1 MVGLLTPNLDGL
13 YPRFS
18 YRFGRRFNHWPAV
31 EPPAHL
37 FQFSTRTVAA
47 LLERTGLSVLE
58 IEHECQPLSYTFGPL
73 RSMRNPKRLAYTAAF
88 APFAALGPRFD
99 AGDEILVV
107 ARKN

>member
-1 MVGLLTPNLDGL
+1 LLTPNLDGL
-13 YPRFS
+13 YPRVS
-18 YRFGRRFNHWPAV
+18 YRLGRRFNHWPAV

-37 FQFSTRTVAA
+37 FQFSTRTVTA

-58 IEHECQPLSYTFGPL
+58 IEHKSQPLSYTFGPL
-73 RSMRNPKRLAYTAAF
+73 RSMRHPKRLVYAASF
-88 APFAALGPRFD
+88 APFAALGPRLG